1 MFGCSK
7 LACRCSFSCCCSCCD
22 EGCAT
27 IGGGGYPNMGPS
39 KEDVSEVKRL
49 GRRNL
54 WMGRSSLVTAA
65 ADAMLVRRASAE
77 MTGGS
82 HAAHPFTCKQRR
94 WQMQAKALKK
104 LQLELPGYTQK
115 FCWSNWRGK
124 RCELQHERVRR
135 VREAEGNH
143 RKPSIEKLREAG
155 ISL

>member
-1 MFGCSK
+1 MSLLIQLLLQLLRRRLCNNWRWRISKHGPKQRRCQRGQAFGQTK
-7 LACRCSFSCCCSCCD
+7 LVDGQVFAGNSCRRRD
-22 EGCAT
+22 AG
-27 IGGGGYPNMGPS
+27 
-39 KEDVSEVKRL
+39 KESVS
-49 GRRNL
+49 RN
-54 WMGRSSLVTAA
+54 
-65 ADAMLVRRASAE
+65 D
-77 MTGGS
+77 GS